1 MTAGSPCYITVAFD
15 RPIVAHA
22 CVPTTVYAQIS
33 RKCVMA
39 RSEPI
44 YDVVLP
50 FTLSR

>member
-15 RPIVAHA
+15 RPIVVRA
-22 CVPTTVYAQIS
+22 CAPATVYARIS
-33 RKCVMA
+33 RMCVIA

-50 FTLSR
+50 FTLPR